1 MFYFDRKIVFL
12 RGFESGELFVLCFN
26 NVKKINLR
34 TSGLKT
40 GAEIR
45 AGNLGQRIVIR
56 FVLRSFAV
64 VFLAFA
70 VIFAVLDGARSVGA
84 SQFIAKPL
92 LSMWSRNAPETLADA
107 ETFVTHY
114 IGAGAW
120 NAVCIPLLEQPG
132 WLLFGILALL
142 FYAIGHR
149 RERPLGRFTAR

>member
-1 MFYFDRKIVFL
+1 M
-12 RGFESGELFVLCFN
+12 LCFSN
-26 NVKKINLR
+26 IKKTNHR
-34 TSGLKT
+34 HVGLT
-40 GAEIR
+40 TDADIR
-45 AGNLGQRIVIR
+45 VGNPGQRIVIR
-56 FVLRSFAV
+56 FVLCSFAV

-107 ETFVTHY
+107 EAIVTHY

-120 NAVCIPLLEQPG
+120 NAVCVPLLEQPG

-149 RERPLGRFTAR
+149 RERPMGRFTAR

>member
-1 MFYFDRKIVFL
+1 M
-12 RGFESGELFVLCFN
+12 
-26 NVKKINLR
+26 
-34 TSGLKT
+34 
-40 GAEIR
+40 
-45 AGNLGQRIVIR
+45 IR

-114 IGAGAW
+114 IGGAGAW
-120 NAVCIPLLEQPG
+120 NAVCVPLLEQPG
-132 WLLFGILALL
+132 WLLFGILRPFILCNRSSSRAP
-142 FYAIGHR
+142 FGTFHR
-149 RERPLGRFTAR
+149 PIIRRWRP

>member
-1 MFYFDRKIVFL
+1 MFQL
-12 RGFESGELFVLCFN
+12 GFEPDGFCVLCFSN
-26 NVKKINLR
+26 IKKTNLR
-34 TSGLKT
+34 ETGQKT
-40 GAEIR
+40 GVEIKV
-45 AGNLGQRIVIR
+45 GNPGQRIVIR

-64 VFLAFA
+64 VFLALA

-92 LSMWSRNAPETLADA
+92 FSMWSRNAPETLADA

-114 IGAGAW
+114 IGAGVW
-120 NAVCIPLLEQPG
+120 NAVCIPLLERPG

>member
-1 MFYFDRKIVFL
+1 M
-12 RGFESGELFVLCFN
+12 
-26 NVKKINLR
+26 
-34 TSGLKT
+34 
-40 GAEIR
+40 
-45 AGNLGQRIVIR
+45 IR

-64 VFLAFA
+64 VFLALA

-92 LSMWSRNAPETLADA
+92 FSMWSRNAPETLADV

-120 NAVCIPLLEQPG
+120 NAVCIPLLERPG

-149 RERPLGRFTAR
+149 RERSLGRFTAR